1 MQKLTPWTV
10 RRRTPEDD
18 EKALQEFLSQGG
30 KVVKLKD
37 DDGSYDKNLK
47 KTGNRLG
54 GGFNP
59 FSKEASLTEE

>member
-1 MQKLTPWTV
+1 MQKITPWVV

-18 EKALQEFLSQGG
+18 EKALKEFLSQGG

-47 KTGNRLG
+47 KTETRLV

-59 FSKEASLTEE
+59 FTKEKSLAEE